1 MPLKILHIFLI
12 LAFLTTCSEQA
23 VKEEKHTTVIP
34 KRAEPLVCI
43 AAKPVPCD
51 CRCDEKKVVEETVKS
66 TVETPPAKEAITE
79 EKTSPTDFSLLKP
92 TTWQK
97 IDGFNQ
103 AYLSQAWP
111 AWQQS
116 CQALIK
122 KSAWSNVCKKANQ
135 LQNQF
140 ADTPPE
146 PSIRAYFQTNFNVFQ
161 TTNTDGST
169 SGLITGYYEP
179 SLKGSRTQSS
189 TYAYPLYQ
197 EPNDL
202 ITVALDDL
210 FPELRHKRV
219 RGRIVDNQL
228 VPYYT
233 RAEIETDSSPIK
245 EKAFVYI
252 NDIIDVFFL
261 HIQGSGLIQLDNG
274 EQLHVGYANH
284 NGFPYQS
291 IGKKLIQD
299 GELKASQASM
309 QGIKNWARTHPDKL
323 RDLLNSNPSFVFF
336 RELPTDLPGPLG
348 ALGVPLLAEQAVAV
362 DKKYVPLGAPVFL
375 STTAPNNTQTIK
387 KLMMAQDTGG
397 AIKGGVR
404 ADFYWGSG
412 DAAGKKAGAMKQ
424 KGQLWVFLPKDYPLP
439 QH

>member
-1 MPLKILHIFLI
+1 MPLKFLYSCLM
-12 LAFLTTCSEQA
+12 LAFLTTCSEQT
-23 VKEEKHTTVIP
+23 VKEDKATTMIP
-34 KRAEPLVCI
+34 KSVEPLVCTPE
-43 AAKPVPCD
+43 KPMPCD
-51 CRCDEKKVVEETVKS
+51 CHCDEKVIPKEPVKS
-66 TVETPPAKEAITE
+66 TVETPAVRQTIIE
-79 EKTSPTDFSLLKP
+79 EKPSPTDFSLLKP
-92 TTWQK
+92 TTWQQ

-122 KSAWSNVCKKANQ
+122 HSPWKNVCEKAYQ
-135 LQNQF
+135 MQNQF
-140 ADTPPE
+140 AGTPPE
-146 PSIRAYFQTNFNVFQ
+146 PTVRTFFQTNFNVYQ
-161 TTNTDGST
+161 TTNIDGST
-169 SGLITGYYEP
+169 NGLITGYYEP
-179 SLKGSRTQSS
+179 SLQGSRTQSS
-189 TYAYPLYQ
+189 SYPYPLYQ

-202 ITVALDDL
+202 ITVALDGL

-219 RGRIVDNQL
+219 RGRLIGDQL

-233 RAEIETDSSPIK
+233 RAEIETEHSPIK
-245 EKAFVYI
+245 DKAFVYI

-261 HIQGSGLIQLDNG
+261 QIQGSGLIQLDNG

-309 QGIKNWARTHPDKL
+309 QGIKNWARKHPEKL
-323 RDLLNSNPSFVFF
+323 RDLLNTNPSYVFF
-336 RELPTDLPGPLG
+336 RELPTNLPGPLG

-375 STTAPNNTQTIK
+375 STTAPNSANTIK

-412 DAAGKKAGAMKQ
+412 DSAGKKAGAMKQ
-424 KGQLWVFLPKDYPLP
+424 KGQLWVLLPKDYPLP
-439 QH
+439 KH